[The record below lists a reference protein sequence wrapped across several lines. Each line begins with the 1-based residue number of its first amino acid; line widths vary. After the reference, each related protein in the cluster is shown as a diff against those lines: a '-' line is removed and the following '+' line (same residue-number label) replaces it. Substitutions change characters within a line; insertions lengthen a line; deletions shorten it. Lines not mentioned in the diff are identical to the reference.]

1 VTIPLLGGGVF
12 LKPFFMEN
20 YQSIKISALAEED
33 RPREKL
39 LLKGRA
45 SLSDA
50 ELVAIL
56 IGSGTKF
63 LSAVDLA
70 KHILSSVNNDLS
82 ELAKLTVKDL
92 QRFKGIG
99 EAKAISIVSAMELGR
114 RRKVFEP
121 QKRFKITSSSDIY
134 NLMKSDLMDETIES
148 FYIVLL
154 NRANFVIRKQLISQ
168 GGTNSTIADPKM
180 IFKHALDNMAS
191 SMILVHNHPSGNLK
205 PSDADRKL
213 TNKLV
218 EVGKNLEVLV
228 LDHVI
233 FTDVGYF
240 SFADEALI

>member
-1 VTIPLLGGGVF
+1 
-12 LKPFFMEN
+12 MEN
-20 YQSIKISALAEED
+20 YESIKISALAEED

-70 KHILSSVNNDLS
+70 KHILSAANNDLG
-82 ELAKLTVKDL
+82 ELAKMTVKDL

-114 RRKVFEP
+114 RRKVSEP
-121 QKRFKITSSSDIY
+121 TKRMKITSSSDIY
-134 NLMKSDLMDETIES
+134 NYMKSDLMDETTES

-154 NRANFVIRKQLISQ
+154 NRANFVIRKQLISK
-168 GGTNSTIADPKM
+168 GGSNSTLADPKM
-180 IFKHALDNMAS
+180 IFKHALDHMAS